1 MKISFNKN
9 KTTALTYLL
18 TKIFEWID
26 KIMNKSGEIR
36 RWVHH
41 KYVMSQ
47 IIQKIYALK
56 KNCSY
61 LAVTE
66 IFRLNQRNDELY
78 WWIMKVRASKI
89 WNESNHTKN
98 SFNKKTALTL
108 LLPRMFNWIKEKTN
122 GGDEVR
128 RWVHQKCNDVN
139 HTKLASNFKNCSYLD
154 VTDTESSKKTHD
166 PQYTKSNNNNW

>member
-1 MKISFNKN
+1 MCNDSNHMKISFNKN

-98 SFNKKTALTL
+98 SFKK
-108 LLPRMFNWIKEKTN
+108 
-122 GGDEVR
+122 
-128 RWVHQKCNDVN
+128 
-139 HTKLASNFKNCSYLD
+139 KNCTYLAVTED
-154 VTDTESSKKTHD
+154 VQLNQRKDKWGWWSTKMSASKM
-166 PQYTKSNNNNW
+166 